1 MGIMAKLKKLQKERL
16 IVARLG
22 FPDKAMEIDEHIEKI
37 RADLRSEREK
47 VDSRILEEELAA
59 LAIQHREKLASLE
72 QELKEDEQKVSRSF
86 ERERAVLL
94 RKQEKQFVQLVDDA
108 IKRAIGKSKSCSCSK
123 KYLCHHNKTASF
135 NTRRPKKEVIHF
147 RKNAKRLRHGGRL
160 DESAAWEEKAAELD
174 ANHLDSWREEVAA
187 SLTASAWGGS
197 SSALDQ
203 QLATEH
209 QREISRMETAQAN
222 GWTLMLMRH
231 QTARRNCHNVIMVER
246 KKASRGERSAASLRH
261 ACKKS
266 AEERHRREMLGEADP
281 TEGGAAPSGATDE
294 ASCFHPHYCGI
305 RFDVEGMLRNVIED
319 EGSATGEAEGK
330 EAQPS
335 GGTAAGRPPTRPSSA
350 PPARGKRPQPAA
362 ATTKNI
368 NQHVSETVAAS
379 PSATE
384 KAGEGENVGAA
395 DEGVHVDDDDSFGK
409 DSHDLRGFDELEG
422 EAWKKFSYDDY
433 PAAGS
438 PEEPEWI
445 HTPWCGTNSGDIP
458 VLDKVSDKKVLD
470 SDGTPMVQFVLP
482 ASAASAPPSSAS
494 SAGRVDS
501 NTATQPMV
509 RGGGASEGFGDGEDK
524 GVIAEHKRDVGSPR
538 SGAEGDADKG
548 RPCSATGELFTGD
561 AAPAISPL
569 GFAGEGAERD
579 SQGDGG
585 GSGRS
590 PGSVGD
596 SFTSPRALA
605 GGGEL
610 RRYNWL
616 GADAAPTKPSLL
628 ATSRIPTGNRAA
640 KQRFRNAKRQD
651 ANRKT
656 VSWGENM
663 EVPPESPDDDDANGD
678 GTETDEG
685 SAFATDGGGRRSN
698 TAPNALDEI
707 ADGFVD
713 DDAFSSSND
722 DDDDDDDQRHPENN
736 VLAAAAGVETAEGTV
751 RAATASTVP
760 RRAGWGGLEVG
771 GGKEKGGYRERGG
784 STASVYAA
792 NASLRLFWK

>member
-59 LAIQHREKLASLE
+59 LAIQHRGKLASLE
-72 QELKEDEQKVSRSF
+72 KELKEDEQKVRRSF
-86 ERERAVLL
+86 ERERAVVL

-174 ANHLDSWREEVAA
+174 ADHLDSWREEVAA

-203 QLATEH
+203 QLATQH

-246 KKASRGERSAASLRH
+246 KKASKEKRSAALLRH

-281 TEGGAAPSGATDE
+281 TEGGAAPSGATGE
-294 ASCFHPHYCGI
+294 ASCYHC
-305 RFDVEGMLRNVIED
+305 DVEGMLRNVMED
-319 EGSATGEAEGK
+319 EGSATGEAEGN

-335 GGTAAGRPPTRPSSA
+335 GGAAAGRPPTRPSSA

-362 ATTKNI
+362 TTTKNT
-368 NQHVSETVAAS
+368 NKQVFETAAAS
-379 PSATE
+379 AAATG
-384 KAGEGENVGAA
+384 KAGEGANVGAA
-395 DEGVHVDDDDSFGK
+395 DEGADVDDDDSFGK

-422 EAWKKFSYDDY
+422 EAWKNFSYDDY

-470 SDGTPMVQFVLP
+470 SDGASVVQLVLP
-482 ASAASAPPSSAS
+482 TSVSSAPPLSTS
-494 SAGRVDS
+494 SAGRVDG
-501 NTATQPMV
+501 N
-509 RGGGASEGFGDGEDK
+509 GGTRPVIRSGDDGAAPEGIGDGKDK
-524 GVIAEHKRDVGSPR
+524 GVIAEHKRDACSPR
-538 SGAEGDADKG
+538 SGIEGGVDKG
-548 RPCSATGELFTGD
+548 RPYSATGELFTGD
-561 AAPAISPL
+561 PAAAISPL
-569 GFAGEGAERD
+569 SFAGEGAERE

-596 SFTSPRALA
+596 GLTSPRVLA

-616 GADAAPTKPSLL
+616 GADAAPTKPSLF
-628 ATSRIPTGNRAA
+628 ATSRIPTGNRAD

-663 EVPPESPDDDDANGD
+663 EVPPESSDDDDANGD
-678 GTETDEG
+678 RTETDES
-685 SAFATDGGGRRSN
+685 SAFATDGGGEQSSTDR
-698 TAPNALDEI
+698 NALDEI

-713 DDAFSSSND
+713 DDAFNSD
-722 DDDDDDDQRHPENN
+722 DDDDDDDNGGDQRHPENN
-736 VLAAAAGVETAEGTV
+736 AIGAAVRAAATGVETAEGTV
-751 RAATASTVP
+751 RAAAASTVP
-760 RRAGWGGLEVG
+760 PRAGREGLEVG
-771 GGKEKGGYRERGG
+771 SGKKKGR
-784 STASVYAA
+784 
-792 NASLRLFWK
+792 

>member
-1 MGIMAKLKKLQKERL
+1 MAKLKKLQKERL

-59 LAIQHREKLASLE
+59 LAIQHREKLTSLE

-203 QLATEH
+203 LATQH

-246 KKASRGERSAASLRH
+246 KKASKGKRSAAFVR
-261 ACKKS
+261 
-266 AEERHRREMLGEADP
+266 
-281 TEGGAAPSGATDE
+281 
-294 ASCFHPHYCGI
+294 
-305 RFDVEGMLRNVIED
+305 DVEGILKTVMED
-319 EGSATGEAEGK
+319 GGSVTGEAEGK
-330 EAQPS
+330 ESQPS
-335 GGTAAGRPPTRPSSA
+335 GGVAAGRPPTRPSSA

-362 ATTKNI
+362 ATTRNI

-384 KAGEGENVGAA
+384 NAGEGENVGAA
-395 DEGVHVDDDDSFGK
+395 NEGVDVDDDDSFGK
-409 DSHDLRGFDELEG
+409 DSHDLRCFDELED
-422 EAWKKFSYDDY
+422 EAWKNFSYDDY

-458 VLDKVSDKKVLD
+458 VLDKVSGRKVLD
-470 SDGTPMVQFVLP
+470 SDGVPMVQLVLP
-482 ASAASAPPSSAS
+482 TSAASAPPSSAS
-494 SAGRVDS
+494 SADGVDG
-501 NTATQPMV
+501 NTATQPVV
-509 RGGGASEGFGDGEDK
+509 RGGDASEGFGDGGDK

-538 SGAEGDADKG
+538 SGAQDGADKG

-561 AAPAISPL
+561 PAAAISPL
-569 GFAGEGAERD
+569 SFAGEGEERD

-596 SFTSPRALA
+596 GFTSPRALA

-616 GADAAPTKPSLL
+616 GAGAAPTKPSLL
-628 ATSRIPTGNRAA
+628 ATSRIPSGNRAD

-651 ANRKT
+651 SNRK
-656 VSWGENM
+656 V
-663 EVPPESPDDDDANGD
+663 DDATTQD
-678 GTETDEG
+678 
-685 SAFATDGGGRRSN
+685 
-698 TAPNALDEI
+698 
-707 ADGFVD
+707 
-713 DDAFSSSND
+713 
-722 DDDDDDDQRHPENN
+722 
-736 VLAAAAGVETAEGTV
+736 
-751 RAATASTVP
+751 
-760 RRAGWGGLEVG
+760 
-771 GGKEKGGYRERGG
+771 
-784 STASVYAA
+784 
-792 NASLRLFWK
+792 

>member
-108 IKRAIGKSKSCSCSK
+108 IKRAIGKSK

-203 QLATEH
+203 LATEH

-246 KKASRGERSAASLRH
+246 KK
-261 ACKKS
+261 
-266 AEERHRREMLGEADP
+266 
-281 TEGGAAPSGATDE
+281 
-294 ASCFHPHYCGI
+294 
-305 RFDVEGMLRNVIED
+305 DVEGMLRNVIED

-362 ATTKNI
+362 ATTKNN
-368 NQHVSETVAAS
+368 NQNLSETVAAP

-470 SDGTPMVQFVLP
+470 SDGTPMVQLVLP
-482 ASAASAPPSSAS
+482 ASTASAPPSS
-494 SAGRVDS
+494 SAGRVDG
-501 NTATQPMV
+501 NTATQPVV

-538 SGAEGDADKG
+538 SGAEGGADKG

-561 AAPAISPL
+561 AAAAVSPL
-569 GFAGEGAERD
+569 SFAGEGAERD
-579 SQGDGG
+579 SQVDGG

-596 SFTSPRALA
+596 GFTSPRALA

-628 ATSRIPTGNRAA
+628 TTSRIPTGNRAD

-651 ANRKT
+651 ANRK
-656 VSWGENM
+656 V
-663 EVPPESPDDDDANGD
+663 DDA
-678 GTETDEG
+678 T
-685 SAFATDGGGRRSN
+685 
-698 TAPNALDEI
+698 I
-707 ADGFVD
+707 
-713 DDAFSSSND
+713 
-722 DDDDDDDQRHPENN
+722 
-736 VLAAAAGVETAEGTV
+736 
-751 RAATASTVP
+751 
-760 RRAGWGGLEVG
+760 
-771 GGKEKGGYRERGG
+771 
-784 STASVYAA
+784 
-792 NASLRLFWK
+792 